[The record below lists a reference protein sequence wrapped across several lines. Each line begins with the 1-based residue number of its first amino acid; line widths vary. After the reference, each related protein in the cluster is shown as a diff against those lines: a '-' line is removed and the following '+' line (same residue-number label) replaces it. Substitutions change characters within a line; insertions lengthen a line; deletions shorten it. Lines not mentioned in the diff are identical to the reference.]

1 MGIIQRID
9 DFQRRHRA
17 VGVPLAVVYK
27 FADDQG
33 PFLAAL
39 ITYYGFLSLFPLLL
53 LGTSILG
60 WALEGD
66 TELRQRILDS
76 TLSQF
81 PVIGEQISE
90 PSGLQGS
97 TGAVVVGALVAVY
110 GAVGVAQ
117 AFQNASNV
125 AWAIPRHRR
134 PNPLT
139 SRLRSAGLL
148 ALGGVAILLTT
159 VLSALASSSKQFGA
173 DLGPLMA
180 LLFFLG
186 AVAINALAFL
196 LAFRMCTVATDSTR
210 ALVPGALVA
219 AMAWQ
224 LLQVFGT
231 AYVANVVKGA
241 GDAYG
246 VFALVLGLFAWL
258 YLANVGVVL
267 GIEVNVV
274 LNKRLHPRALL
285 TPFTDDVDLTR
296 GDVVAYTDAAQAQ
309 QAKSF
314 EDVHVTFEDDGQH
327 ATARRRRRRLFS
339 SGRRRSDHV
348 D

>member
-1 MGIIQRID
+1 
-9 DFQRRHRA
+9 
-17 VGVPLAVVYK
+17 
-27 FADDQG
+27 
-33 PFLAAL
+33 
-39 ITYYGFLSLFPLLL
+39 
-53 LGTSILG
+53 
-60 WALEGD
+60 
-66 TELRQRILDS
+66 
-76 TLSQF
+76 
-81 PVIGEQISE
+81 
-90 PSGLQGS
+90 
-97 TGAVVVGALVAVY
+97 
-110 GAVGVAQ
+110 
-117 AFQNASNV
+117 SNV

-231 AYVANVVKGA
+231 AYVANVVK
-241 GDAYG
+241 
-246 VFALVLGLFAWL
+246 
-258 YLANVGVVL
+258 
-267 GIEVNVV
+267 
-274 LNKRLHPRALL
+274 
-285 TPFTDDVDLTR
+285 
-296 GDVVAYTDAAQAQ
+296 
-309 QAKSF
+309 
-314 EDVHVTFEDDGQH
+314 
-327 ATARRRRRRLFS
+327 
-339 SGRRRSDHV
+339 
-348 D
+348 